1 MCTGEMIDRFS
12 INHAAVLEP
21 TSGKQS
27 SDDNKKD
34 KKKRTLQDVNAKK
47 LISEFSD

>member
-1 MCTGEMIDRFS
+1 MMDRFS

-34 KKKRTLQDVNAKK
+34 KKTRRTLQDVNAKK